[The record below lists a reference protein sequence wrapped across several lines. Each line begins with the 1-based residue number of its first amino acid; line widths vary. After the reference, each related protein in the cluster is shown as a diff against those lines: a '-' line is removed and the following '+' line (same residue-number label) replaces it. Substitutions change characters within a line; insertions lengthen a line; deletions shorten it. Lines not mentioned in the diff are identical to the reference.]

1 MWLCM
6 VSEPKQETWRVHAC
20 ECVTCDTCV
29 SHMHVS
35 VSHDARRR
43 RYQELGGRAGGEVPG
58 RLGTLTGGLLL
69 NHRGPYKHS

>member
-20 ECVTCDTCV
+20 ECVTRP
-29 SHMHVS
+29 
-35 VSHDARRR
+35 HDARRR
-43 RYQELGGRAGGEVPG
+43 RYQELGGLAGGEVPG